1 MIAPDKEKLLDDL
14 AADLEN
20 KTRACHESLLAF
32 EKELL
37 ACGDKE
43 AKNAAKML
51 YFFKQVIGSVVASFN
66 SKHGRKSK

>member
-1 MIAPDKEKLLDDL
+1 MLTQEQERTLDAL

-37 ACGDKE
+37 AYGDKE
-43 AKNAAKML
+43 AKNAAKTL